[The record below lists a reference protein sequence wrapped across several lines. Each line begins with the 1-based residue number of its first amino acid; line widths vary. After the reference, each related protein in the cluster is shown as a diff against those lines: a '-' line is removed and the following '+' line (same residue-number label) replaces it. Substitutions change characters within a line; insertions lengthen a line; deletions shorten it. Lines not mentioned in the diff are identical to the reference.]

1 MLKHSATC
9 RLYWHGGIEMNLAF
23 ALNTYNQT
31 KASSETNKQD
41 GYEAVK
47 YALDQVIGSMEK
59 LNSGLDTADKEHH
72 FERALSSIYFL
83 QKCLDFEKGGELAKN
98 LFKVYEYCRVQI
110 IDTLLKKTI
119 DGLNKAIEALQE
131 ILDGWVEI
139 KP

>member
-1 MLKHSATC
+1 
-9 RLYWHGGIEMNLAF
+9 MNLAF

-31 KASSETNKQD
+31 KASAETNKQD

-59 LNSGLDTADKEHH
+59 LNSGLDTAEKEHY

-98 LFKVYEYCRVQI
+98 LFKVYELSLI
-110 IDTLLKKTI
+110 HI
-119 DGLNKAIEALQE
+119 
-131 ILDGWVEI
+131 
-139 KP
+139 